1 MKSMV
6 LKSVAVVSTVFA
18 LNVQAG
24 VHWGYTGEVSPE
36 NWAKLSPDYQ
46 MCSLGQN
53 QSPVDLQTSNTV
65 KSLKKAP
72 IKFKYDIQPD
82 DVVNNGHTL
91 QIDSTNK
98 GNYIVLDG
106 QKHYLR
112 QFHFHTPSE
121 NKINGKRF
129 PMEAHF
135 VNISDNGHIAVVA
148 VMYELGRENIDL
160 NRLLAFRN
168 SEENQIQ
175 ALKDEIKIKNIMPKK
190 AGYYR
195 FSGSLT
201 TPPCTE
207 GVTWIVLKQ
216 HAYISKSQFETFE
229 ELFHHDNARPV
240 QPLNGRLIVD

>member
-1 MKSMV
+1 MKLKV
-6 LKSVAVVSTVFA
+6 LKSVAVVSTIFV
-18 LNVQAG
+18 LNAQAG
-24 VHWGYTGEVSPE
+24 VHWGYEGEVSPE
-36 NWAKLSPDYQ
+36 HWAELSPDYQ
-46 MCSLGQN
+46 MCGLGKN
-53 QSPVDLQTSNTV
+53 QSPVDLQTSSAVKTV
-65 KSLKKAP
+65 KQSP
-72 IKFKYDIQPD
+72 IIFKYDIQPD

-98 GNYIVLDG
+98 SNHIVLDG
-106 QKHYLR
+106 QKYYLR

-129 PMEAHF
+129 PMEGHF
-135 VNISDNGHIAVVA
+135 VNVSDDGHIAVVA
-148 VMYELGRENIDL
+148 VMYELGQENTDL
-160 NRLLAFRN
+160 NRLLAYR
-168 SEENQIQ
+168 SGEENQIQ
-175 ALKDEIKIKNIMPKK
+175 TLKDDIKIKNIMPKK

-216 HAYISKSQFETFE
+216 HAYISKDQFTAFE

-240 QPLNGRLIVD
+240 QPLNGRLIVE